1 MGRLE
6 RSSQQ
11 TRQAVTLISQVA
23 GQTRLLALDATTGA
37 ARAGARGLRRTGRA
51 GRRVYPR
58 AVSASTPAGR
68 PRPGAVL
75 RPPTPAAPPR
85 VYADHAASAPVLPAA
100 AEAVLEALALTG
112 NASSAHAEGRAAR
125 RLLEESREQV
135 AAVLGARPDEVVWT
149 SGGTE
154 ADNLAV
160 TGLYRARRAQDPRR
174 RRVLV
179 SAVEHPAVLDP
190 ARRLAAAEGA
200 ELVVL
205 PVDARGRL
213 DLGALAAEL
222 ERAPGETALVSVMW
236 ANNETGVLQPLP
248 QVVALAAAAGVPVHS
263 DAVQAPATQEVD
275 LCASG
280 LTALSVSGHK
290 VGAPVGVGALLLRRG
305 AALEPL
311 LRGGG
316 HERGLRSGTSAVAMA
331 RGLAVALA
339 AASEQR
345 ATEAPRLRA
354 LREHLLAGAAQAV
367 PDAVLRGD
375 AREGAS
381 LPGTAMLTLPGCDG
395 DALLYLLDARGIA
408 ISTGSAC
415 SAGTLQG
422 SHVLRAMGVPD
433 EDARGALRVSLGRT
447 SSRQDVD
454 RLLEALPAVVEAARR
469 ARAAVAP
476 VAAATAGV

>member
-1 MGRLE
+1 VLPE
-6 RSSQQ
+6 
-11 TRQAVTLISQVA
+11 
-23 GQTRLLALDATTGA
+23 
-37 ARAGARGLRRTGRA
+37 A
-51 GRRVYPR
+51 GR
-58 AVSASTPAGR
+58 
-68 PRPGAVL
+68 
-75 RPPTPAAPPR
+75 
-85 VYADHAASAPVLPAA
+85 
-100 AEAVLEALALTG
+100 AVLEALALTG

-125 RLLEESREQV
+125 RLLEESREEV
-135 AAVLGARPDEVVWT
+135 ARVLGARPDEVVLT

-160 TGLYRARRAQDPRR
+160 TGLYRARRARDPRR

-213 DLGALAAEL
+213 DLAALAAEL
-222 ERAPGETALVSVMW
+222 EREPGAAALVSVMW
-236 ANNETGVLQPLP
+236 ANNETGVLQPLRE
-248 QVVALAAAAGVPVHS
+248 VVALADAHGVPVHS
-263 DAVQAPATQEVD
+263 DAVQAPATQAVD
-275 LCASG
+275 LGASG
-280 LTALSVSGHK
+280 LAALSVSGHK
-290 VGAPVGVGALLLRRG
+290 VGAPVGTGALLLRRG
-305 AALEPL
+305 EALEPL
-311 LRGGG
+311 VRGGG

-339 AASEQR
+339 AAEGR
-345 ATEAPRLRA
+345 RETEAPRLRA
-354 LREHLLAGAAQAV
+354 LRDQLLTGAAQAV

-415 SAGTLQG
+415 SAGALET

-433 EDARGALRVSLGRT
+433 DDARGALRVSLGRT
-447 SSRQDVD
+447 SSPADVE
-454 RLLEALPAVVEAARR
+454 RLLEVLPPVVEAARR
-469 ARAAVAP
+469 ARAACAP
-476 VAAATAGV
+476 AAAAPAGV